1 MFELA
6 EKIQKYQQLHYK
18 LRESRPG
25 FMVKVVPIVT
35 GCLGGGIKQLQ
46 EDIRDFFN
54 EKERFN
60 IANEMQKI
68 ISAKLI
74 HSSESYV
81 RTDKVNVLNIA
92 TKNC

>member
-1 MFELA
+1 M
-6 EKIQKYQQLHYK
+6 
-18 LRESRPG
+18 
-25 FMVKVVPIVT
+25 
-35 GCLGGGIKQLQ
+35 KQLQ

-54 EKERFN
+54 ENERFN
-60 IANEMQKI
+60 KMQKI

-92 TKNC
+92 TKNCQLLTPPQSANTVVYSVVS

>member
-18 LRESRPG
+18 LRERRPG

-35 GCLGGGIKQLQ
+35 GCLGGGMKQLQ

-54 EKERFN
+54 ENERFN
-60 IANEMQKI
+60 KMQKI

>member
-1 MFELA
+1 MFKLA

-18 LRESRPG
+18 LRERRPG

-35 GCLGGGIKQLQ
+35 GCLGGGMKQLQ

-60 IANEMQKI
+60 EMRKI

>member
-18 LRESRPG
+18 LRERRPG

-35 GCLGGGIKQLQ
+35 GCLGGGMKQLQ

-54 EKERFN
+54 EKERF
-60 IANEMQKI
+60 NEMQKI

>member
-1 MFELA
+1 M
-6 EKIQKYQQLHYK
+6 HYK
-18 LRESRPG
+18 LRERRPG

-35 GCLGGGIKQLQ
+35 GCLGGGMKQLQ

-54 EKERFN
+54 ENERFN
-60 IANEMQKI
+60 KMQKI

-92 TKNC
+92 TNNC